1 METERAEGIVL
12 RTQPVTESSLLVTWY
27 TREAGKLKTLAKGAR
42 RAKSP
47 FQGKLDLFY
56 HDELL
61 YLPSRRGDLHLLHE
75 CFLEHPHANLRESVE
90 LLTAASYVCELVELA
105 TEREDVNPAVFE
117 LLAGVLGA
125 LTPGA
130 RLPVLLVWFEQ
141 KLLTAVGWAPRWE
154 TGTSVSKLLGSLATA
169 SLGGVGRVRLTLEQG
184 RAARAALWR
193 WWDEHVGRVPKTRA
207 ALGREMRH

>member
-42 RAKSP
+42 RPKSP

-75 CFLEHPHANLRESVE
+75 CFLENPHARLRESVE
-90 LLTAASYVCELVELA
+90 LLTAASYVCELVELG
-105 TEREDVNPAVFE
+105 TEREDASPKIFDLV
-117 LLAGVLGA
+117 AGVLGA
-125 LTPGA
+125 LKAGPTW
-130 RLPVLLVWFEQ
+130 PVVLVWFEQ
-141 KLLTAVGWAPRWE
+141 KLLAAAGWAPQWE
-154 TGTSVSKLLGSLATA
+154 AGTGVSKLLGSLATA
-169 SLGGVGRVRLTLEQG
+169 SLAGAGRVRLTEEQA

-193 WWDEHVGRVPKTRA
+193 WWDEHVGRVPRTRA
-207 ALGREMRH
+207 ALVRQMRH